1 MVTKPPTES
10 SMYIEL
16 RTSLEMFRGDL
27 VDLEALANASR
38 DALDQLPFVPKE
50 PKTDDGEAHPNPDPE
65 SALRTGRLDSLVCAT
80 ASAAQNA
87 LVTCVKLIDWAY
99 EYEPDEDDDD
109 DDMVPMD
116 DIDDDDDDD
125 GGSSGANGGGS
136 NSSGRSG
143 PPDDDGA
150 GATSASV
157 ADELAKAR
165 PSRGGI
171 VLDMPMRAPTA
182 DGPVDAR

>member
-1 MVTKPPTES
+1 MDTKPPIER

-38 DALDQLPFVPKE
+38 DALDQLPFVPKGA
-50 PKTDDGEAHPNPDPE
+50 KTDHDEAHPNPDPE
-65 SALRTGRLDSLVCAT
+65 SALRSGRLDSLVCAT
-80 ASAAQNA
+80 ASAAQSA

-109 DDMVPMD
+109 DMVPMD
-116 DIDDDDDDD
+116 DIDDDDDEG

-136 NSSGRSG
+136 NGSGRSG
-143 PPDDDGA
+143 PPDDNGA
-150 GATSASV
+150 GAASASV
-157 ADELAKAR
+157 ADELANAR

-171 VLDMPMRAPTA
+171 VLDLPMRATTT